1 MIFIL
6 SKEFI
11 SSLLNISQL
20 FKFNQLQNYAIRME
34 SLQIF
39 LVAIIL
45 MYRASNYNSKNM
57 DLLSDIKIDPDD
69 METYKISFKHNQEA
83 QLKKLVNYLQND
95 VVVVF
100 IF

>member
-1 MIFIL
+1 
-6 SKEFI
+6 
-11 SSLLNISQL
+11 
-20 FKFNQLQNYAIRME
+20 ME

-45 MYRASNYNSKNM
+45 MYWASNYNSKNM

-69 METYKISFKHNQEA
+69 METYKISFKIRIKHNQEA